1 MNIKSLE
8 DYKSKLEEL
17 SSLLSSPELF
27 NNPSKFKTLS
37 QESSELQKIINLIEQ
52 KEKLESQ
59 SLELNELLSS
69 TDEELKNLASDEKI
83 NIDLNLS
90 KINKEISEL
99 LISKDPN
106 DKRNAIIEIRAG
118 TGGEE
123 ASLFASNLFRM
134 YSRYCE
140 KKNWEVKILN
150 TSRSNNGGYK
160 EIIFLIEGYN
170 SFGNLKY
177 EGGVHRVQRI
187 PSTESSGR
195 IHTSAVS
202 VVVLAEVDDINVE
215 INTNDLRIDV
225 YRSGGPGGQS
235 VNTTDSAVRITHIPT
250 GLVVTCQDGKSQL
263 KNKERALSILKS
275 KLYELEQLKLSD
287 SQSDLR
293 NESINGGDRSAK
305 IRTYNYQQSRITDH
319 RIKKSWYNFNE
330 IMDGELSDIIISLN
344 ETLNQNEI

>member
-8 DYKSKLEEL
+8 VYKSKLAEL
-17 SSLLSSPELF
+17 TTLLSSPDLI
-27 NNPSKFKTLS
+27 NTHVNFKSLS
-37 QESSELQKIINLIEQ
+37 QESSELQKLISLIEDH
-52 KEKLESQ
+52 KR
-59 SLELNELLSS
+59 LELQQMELTELLSS
-69 TDEELKNLASDEKI
+69 TDEEMSKLASEEKTDI
-83 NIDLNLS
+83 ETKLTI
-90 KINKEISEL
+90 INKEIAEI
-99 LISKDPN
+99 LIAKDPN
-106 DKRNAIIEIRAG
+106 DKRNAIVEIRAG

-123 ASLFASNLFRM
+123 AALFAADLFRM

-140 KKNWEVKILN
+140 KKNWTFKLLN
-150 TSRSNNGGYK
+150 SSRSNNGGYK
-160 EIIFLIEGYN
+160 EIIFHIEGLN
-170 SFGNLKY
+170 AFGNLKY

-187 PSTESSGR
+187 PTTESSGR

-202 VVVLAEVDDINVE
+202 VVVLAEVDDINIE
-215 INTNDLRIDV
+215 INANDLRIDV

-250 GLVVTCQDGKSQL
+250 NIVVTCQDGKSQL

-275 KLYELEQLKLSD
+275 KIYELEQTKQSD
-287 SQSDLR
+287 SQSNLR

-305 IRTYNYQQSRITDH
+305 IRTYNFQQSRITDH

-344 ETLNQNEI
+344 EVLNQNEI